1 MYGGAPFGGVPFGA
15 INQSSSEPSIPAP
28 SGGGSMMLMG
38 IRSILLVLA
47 LPFVS

>member
-1 MYGGAPFGGVPFGA
+1 MYGGQPFGSAPFGGTQA
-15 INQSSSEPSIPAP
+15 SSSEGSFPSP

-38 IRSILLVLA
+38 IRSILLVLV

>member
-1 MYGGAPFGGVPFGA
+1 MYGGAQFGGVPFGA
-15 INQSSSEPSIPAP
+15 INQSSEPSIPAP

-38 IRSILLVLA
+38 IRSILLVLV

>member
-1 MYGGAPFGGVPFGA
+1 MYGGAPFGSVQYGGVRATG
-15 INQSSSEPSIPAP
+15 ETLPAP

-47 LPFVS
+47 LPFFN